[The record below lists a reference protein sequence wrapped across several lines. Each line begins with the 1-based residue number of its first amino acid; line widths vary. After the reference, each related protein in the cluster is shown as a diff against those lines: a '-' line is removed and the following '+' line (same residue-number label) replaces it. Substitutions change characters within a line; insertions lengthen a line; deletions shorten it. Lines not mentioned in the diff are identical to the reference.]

1 MDNVALKRFS
11 LMTATRTDKDEIKRR
26 WTQTSLYDRTKRQP
40 RDNLMEE
47 IGQDEWRLTVNVFVT
62 VYLPLFPLCRYDSP
76 IRFAYYLYY
85 DLPPCP
91 VTTLCVQVEHTVNGF
106 WMIHDHLIDDQRSWS
121 FVNLLWLLIVSTKR
135 PLTSSTALRC
145 RLCDRWH
152 HRENNNCVDET
163 LLLSVVV
170 INSTGISVVVPCRA
184 EYSSGPWKIA

>member
-1 MDNVALKRFS
+1 MWHYVGIDIYLCPLIFASYPCVF
-11 LMTATRTDKDEIKRR
+11 MTWTTLLSSGLVLWRPPVPTKIK
-26 WTQTSLYDRTKRQP
+26 L
-40 RDNLMEE
+40 NE
-47 IGQDEWRLTVNVFVT
+47 GVTVNVFVT
-62 VYLPLFPLCRYDSP
+62 VYLPLFPSRRYDSP

-85 DLPPCP
+85 DLPPSCP

-170 INSTGISVVVPCRA
+170 INSTGISVVVPCWA
-184 EYSSGPWKIA
+184 EYSSGPWIIA